1 MGGNKRTGE
10 AVAFP
15 VYWLLS
21 PVFWLNLLIFW
32 SVMAALLAS
41 INTAARMATA
51 AIASWVLPGLGHLL
65 VGDRSRG
72 IIFLVAITLTFW
84 TGVAIGGVKNTISPN
99 DRTLWFA
106 GQICAGGHS
115 LAALA
120 WGSCIGTP
128 VQSGQHPARI
138 IGYGRTEEVSVVYTA
153 IAGMLN
159 ILVILD
165 VLVRAEQMK
174 LAVSTG
180 PPNIDD
186 KRGKRG

>member
-1 MGGNKRTGE
+1 
-10 AVAFP
+10 
-15 VYWLLS
+15 
-21 PVFWLNLLIFW
+21 
-32 SVMAALLAS
+32 MAAPLAS
-41 INTAARMATA
+41 FNTTARMAIA

-72 IIFLVAITLTFW
+72 LIFLVAITLTFW
-84 TGVAIGGVKNTISPN
+84 TGVAIGGVKNTVSPN

-115 LAALA
+115 LATLA
-120 WGSCIGTP
+120 WGSRIGA
-128 VQSGQHPARI
+128 PAQTGKYPSSV

-165 VLVRAEQMK
+165 VLVRAEQMTS
-174 LAVSTG
+174 LASTG
-180 PPNIDD
+180 PTALEA